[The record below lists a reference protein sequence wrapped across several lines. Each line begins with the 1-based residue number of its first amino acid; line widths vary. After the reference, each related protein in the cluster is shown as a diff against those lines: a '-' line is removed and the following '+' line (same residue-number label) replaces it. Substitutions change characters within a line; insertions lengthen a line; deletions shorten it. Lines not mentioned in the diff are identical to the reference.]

1 MTLSLRWHGGLFFVV
16 PSGLSFELCSSSK
29 KPFPSMTSI
38 WCPWLGLL
46 NSVVSRKTSGPQ
58 AREKNGNSKE
68 KIKKGNLQYYW
79 LLTVQKSGKLTSWGW
94 EFIYHYL
101 RWVFVASQVGFL
113 AGFLNR
119 QQYLLSLLKWICWV
133 ADIWMATGGSHK
145 VVVVESYE
153 WTNTCEACAM
163 KLLKFFFIIDD
174 MACGKCVGIAIGF
187 STLRSFI
194 R

>member
-1 MTLSLRWHGGLFFVV
+1 VVFSLLCLQDCPLSCFLIEKALSLNDINLV
-16 PSGLSFELCSSSK
+16 
-29 KPFPSMTSI
+29 SMVGTLK
-38 WCPWLGLL
+38 LGCFAE
-46 NSVVSRKTSGPQ
+46 NFRAPGPG
-58 AREKNGNSKE
+58 KNGNSKE

>member
-1 MTLSLRWHGGLFFVV
+1 MTRWSFLCCAFRIVLWVV
-16 PSGLSFELCSSSK
+16 SSSK

-58 AREKNGNSKE
+58 AREKTEILKKKLRREIYNTTDCWRFRNPANSPVE
-68 KIKKGNLQYYW
+68 VGSLSTIIYVGF
-79 LLTVQKSGKLTSWGW
+79 LL
-94 EFIYHYL
+94 HP
-101 RWVFVASQVGFL
+101 RWVFSPDFW
-113 AGFLNR
+113 
-119 QQYLLSLLKWICWV
+119 YLLSLLKWICWV

-145 VVVVESYE
+145 VVVVESYA